1 MNMPRA
7 ALVTGRDSLSATL
20 AWLRHRPA
28 LTTGLIWAFV
38 LLVRLYHGGAVG
50 LADNFDG
57 HRLMC
62 QLGVAPHPM
71 APGQTLWEYVTPRYD
86 AYTWY
91 GESCSAG
98 GTGQPYLST
107 AVIPLWIAKALTA
120 TVGNHLLGLPGA
132 LDLRMLGLVYVA
144 LASIAIGWCA
154 RELPGRTW
162 LRVLVASGI
171 GLVVADSAFAPEFIS
186 PYADPAG
193 IVGIL
198 FLLPAL
204 LRLLRVERL
213 RWREPAAV
221 VLAALWT
228 IGAEAQLSTVLI
240 AVVPCLLARPTALP
254 RFLRRIARPRIVAG
268 LFGRVPAAV
277 LCAGLALF
285 TLGYQQTQSRW
296 LYENN
301 LYDSVFGE
309 LLGHSNH
316 VTADLRALHLPPGLA
331 ASAHSSDAG
340 DIAARG
346 SAADT
351 ALYPAFVAHASYSDE
366 LSFYAEHPWHL
377 LGAADRGLDGVT
389 AARPDYL
396 GNYPADAGHPA
407 YAQECRVC
415 VVEAAFTLAE
425 PLRWFVFPALWLGA
439 LVAGLVLAFRGR
451 HRPEGRSAGGV
462 LAALAAATI
471 AQFWFVMLGEGDG
484 DLAKNMVFT
493 DLGTCLL
500 GPLLIAAL
508 VGLDLSTE
516 AAAPAAAHLPPQ
528 PDPAEE
534 PITAEVTR

>member
-1 MNMPRA
+1 MNVTRRA
-7 ALVTGRDSLSATL
+7 YATARSAAPAAVASL
-20 AWLRHRPA
+20 RRRPA

-38 LLVRLYHGGAVG
+38 LLLRLYYGGAVG
-50 LADNFDG
+50 LADNLDG

-71 APGQTLWEYVTPRYD
+71 AVGQQLWAYTTPRYD

-120 TVGNHLLGLPGA
+120 TVGNHVLGLPGA
-132 LDLRMLGLVYVA
+132 LDLRLLGLVYAA
-144 LASIAIGWCA
+144 LAATAIGWCA
-154 RELPGRTW
+154 HELPGRTW
-162 LRVLVASGI
+162 LKVLVASGI

-193 IVGIL
+193 IIGIL

-213 RWREPAAV
+213 TWREPAAV
-221 VLAALWT
+221 VLIAAWT

-254 RFLRRIARPRIVAG
+254 RLLRRIARPRIVAG
-268 LFGRVPAAV
+268 LFGRIPAAV

-285 TLGYQQTQSRW
+285 AFGYQQTQSRW

-301 LYDSVFGE
+301 LYNSVFGE

-316 VTADLRALHLPPGLA
+316 VTADLRALHLAPGLA
-331 ASAHSSDAG
+331 ASAGSD
-340 DIAARG
+340 DIAAHD
-346 SAADT
+346 SPVNT
-351 ALYPAFVAHASYSDE
+351 PLYPDFLTHASYRDE
-366 LSFYAEHPWHL
+366 LSFYADHPWRL
-377 LGAADRGLDGVT
+377 FGVANRGLDGISK
-389 AARPDYL
+389 ARPDYL
-396 GNYPADAGHPA
+396 GNFPAAAGHPA

-439 LVAGLVLAFRGR
+439 LIAGLVLAVRGR
-451 HRPEGRSAGGV
+451 HRAEGRSAGGV

-471 AQFWFVMLGEGDG
+471 AQFWFVMLTEGDS
-484 DLAKNMVFT
+484 DLAKNMLFT
-493 DLGTCLL
+493 NLGTCLL

-516 AAAPAAAHLPPQ
+516 AAVPTAASLPSQ
-528 PDPAEE
+528 PDPADAQD
-534 PITAEVTR
+534 TAEVIR